1 MLRLNFKI
9 FTATIHF
16 HSARA
21 VHSKISSSRIEEHQA
36 EIMRK
41 GLPRKKPIPGVK
53 HIVVVA
59 SGKGGVGKSTTAV
72 NLAVALKEVN
82 PDKEVGLLDT
92 DVFGPSVPLMMNLNE
107 TPLLTE
113 DNLMVPLVN
122 YNIKC
127 HVGNP
132 VCSMSMGFLI
142 DEASPVVWRGL
153 MVMSALSKLLYQVSW
168 GAVDYLVVDTPPGT
182 GDTQLSLVQNLPLSG
197 AVLVTTPQAAA
208 LQVTRRGA
216 ALFRKLGVPVLG
228 VVGNM
233 SCVACPK
240 CSHTSQLFGSGTQQ
254 LATQLVLAEVP
265 LHPSISA
272 GGDSGKPVVTSAPNS
287 PQALAYKSLGKKIS
301 TALISLSNGAD
312 T

>member
-59 SGKGGVGKSTTAV
+59 SGKGGVGKSTTA
-72 NLAVALKEVN
+72 
-82 PDKEVGLLDT
+82 
-92 DVFGPSVPLMMNLNE
+92 
-107 TPLLTE
+107 

-127 HVGNP
+127 
-132 VCSMSMGFLI
+132 MSMGFLI

-254 LATQLVLAEVP
+254 LATQLGVPVLAEVP